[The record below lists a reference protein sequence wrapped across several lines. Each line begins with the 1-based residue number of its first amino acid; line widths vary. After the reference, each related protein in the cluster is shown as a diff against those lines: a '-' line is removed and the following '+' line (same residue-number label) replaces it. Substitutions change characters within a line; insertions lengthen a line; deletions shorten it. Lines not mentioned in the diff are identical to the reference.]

1 MSTKFEKNME
11 DIFELPEKIEQTK
24 ELKPVDNS
32 DETVDNDFK
41 YARENLYNIIER
53 GSDALNTL
61 VDVANQSQHPRAFEV
76 VGQLVKTL
84 SDTNKDLLE
93 LQKKVKVI
101 KKDIPD
107 QPQNVT
113 NALFVG
119 NTSELQKM
127 INKRNNE
134 WELSWQSKSK
144 KI

>member
-11 DIFELPEKIEQTK
+11 DIFNLPEKIEDVNNK
-24 ELKPVDNS
+24 NEIKPVDS
-32 DETVDNDFK
+32 IDETVDNDFK

-134 WELSWQSKSK
+134 
-144 KI
+144 

>member
-11 DIFELPEKIEQTK
+11 DIFELPEKIEQAK
-24 ELKPVDNS
+24 ELKPVDNK

-134 WELSWQSKSK
+134 
-144 KI
+144 

>member
-1 MSTKFEKNME
+1 MITKFEKNME

-134 WELSWQSKSK
+134 
-144 KI
+144 

>member
-11 DIFELPEKIEQTK
+11 DIFNLPEKIEDVNNK
-24 ELKPVDNS
+24 NEIKPVDNI

-119 NTSELQKM
+119 NTS
-127 INKRNNE
+127 
-134 WELSWQSKSK
+134 
-144 KI
+144 

>member
-1 MSTKFEKNME
+1 ME
-11 DIFELPEKIEQTK
+11 DIFNLPEK
-24 ELKPVDNS
+24 VDNVNEKKQLKTVDNL
-32 DETVDNDFK
+32 DETVDTDFK
-41 YARENLYNIIER
+41 YARENLYNIIEK

-61 VDVANQSQHPRAFEV
+61 VDVAAQSQHPRAFEV
-76 VGQLVKTL
+76 VSQLVKTL

-93 LQKKVKVI
+93 IQKKVKVI

-134 WELSWQSKSK
+134 
-144 KI
+144 

>member
-11 DIFELPEKIEQTK
+11 DIFELPEKIEQAK
-24 ELKPVDNS
+24 ELKPVDNK

-144 KI
+144 TI

>member
-11 DIFELPEKIEQTK
+11 DIFNLPEKIEDVNNK
-24 ELKPVDNS
+24 NEIKPVDNNN
-32 DETVDNDFK
+32 ETVDNDFK

-93 LQKKVKVI
+93 LQKK
-101 KKDIPD
+101 
-107 QPQNVT
+107 
-113 NALFVG
+113 
-119 NTSELQKM
+119 S
-127 INKRNNE
+127 
-134 WELSWQSKSK
+134 
-144 KI
+144 

>member
-11 DIFELPEKIEQTK
+11 DIFNLPEKIEDVNNK
-24 ELKPVDNS
+24 NEIKPVDNI
-32 DETVDNDFK
+32 DETVANAFK

-134 WELSWQSKSK
+134 
-144 KI
+144 

>member
-24 ELKPVDNS
+24 ELKPVDKP

-134 WELSWQSKSK
+134 
-144 KI
+144 

>member
-32 DETVDNDFK
+32 NETVDNDFK
-41 YARENLYNIIER
+41 YARENLYNIIEK

-134 WELSWQSKSK
+134 
-144 KI
+144 